1 MNSPSDGGLEQLQSG
16 MVPAFTVLTDSPE
29 AALIVL
35 SGMGDKW
42 PPGPRPWETS
52 FPSRANGVACLQLL
66 LICLLLSYL
75 FNCAEDT

>member
-42 PPGPRPWETS
+42 PPRTQALGD
-52 FPSRANGVACLQLL
+52 QLSKQSQRCGL
-66 LICLLLSYL
+66 PAIAPYL
-75 FNCAEDT
+75 FAS